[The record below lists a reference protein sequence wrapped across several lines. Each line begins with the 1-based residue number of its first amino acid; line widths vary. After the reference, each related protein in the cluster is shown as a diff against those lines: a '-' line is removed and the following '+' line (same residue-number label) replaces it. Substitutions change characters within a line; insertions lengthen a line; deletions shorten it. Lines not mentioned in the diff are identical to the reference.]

1 MLDIWVLVPGRQ
13 FADAVPAAG
22 ATVVR
27 VLGDTPSWLR
37 ALRHGCLFAAVYQW
51 SRRREPGV
59 LVEPGA
65 VEQRLPGGAGIRGCA
80 GMPRGAGRTG
90 GPAVAAC
97 VVSASHERA
106 GGGADRSDAAGR
118 GASGVGPVADPLGAG
133 TGSGRGWVL

>member
-1 MLDIWVLVPGRQ
+1 M
-13 FADAVPAAG
+13 
-22 ATVVR
+22 VV
-27 VLGDTPSWLR
+27 
-37 ALRHGCLFAAVYQW
+37 LFAAVYQW

-106 GGGADRSDAAGR
+106 GGGADRSDVGGSIRGGARRGSAGSWN
-118 GASGVGPVADPLGAG
+118 GFGH
-133 TGSGRGWVL
+133 GW